1 MYTVEELKSK
11 QLVEVEESLFVLKQ
25 RLNDLEK
32 DYINSLMIDDHKTAR
47 EIMMEEF
54 MVYAIIEKLQNQLEL
69 L

>member
-1 MYTVEELKSK
+1 MYTAEELKSK

>member
-25 RLNDLEK
+25 KLKSLEK
-32 DYINSLMIDDHKTAR
+32 DYINSLIIDDHKTAR
-47 EIMMEEF
+47 EIIMEEF
-54 MVYAIIEKLQNQLEL
+54 MTHTKIEKLQNQLEL

>member
-54 MVYAIIEKLQNQLEL
+54 MVYTIIEKLQNQLEL

>member
-25 RLNDLEK
+25 KLKSLEK
-32 DYINSLMIDDHKTAR
+32 DYINSLIIDDHKTAR
-47 EIMMEEF
+47 EIIMEEF
-54 MVYAIIEKLQNQLEL
+54 MTYTKIEKLQNQLEL